1 MRLRFV
7 LPPPVL
13 LGVVTAATTT
23 GDCSSIVNGVE
34 AAFDGVAF
42 VFGSRFLCTAVGV
55 VGAGAGADAGADGA
69 SATGLAITLSTT
81 TDDDD

>member
-23 GDCSSIVNGVE
+23 GDCSSIGNGVA
-34 AAFDGVAF
+34 AAFVGVAF

-55 VGAGAGADAGADGA
+55 AGAGAGAGAEGA